1 MRCAVIARRKVV
13 IAKSGR
19 SEHGPAIEIPV
30 IFADIRNAL
39 PQRSRRFGCTS
50 QAGVIGIFIT
60 KRMRKGEINPDQN
73 RTASRLIAPITIT
86 SIARV
91 IASAITASVS
101 ASIARVSADICS
113 AHQPFVDGLPPPQ
126 MARRRINARWH
137 PAPRHRHRQLNS
149 GLARPF
155 CPRPVNSH
163 KAVKHQP
170 VAWQVSFHSD
180 APANQLRWR

>member
-19 SEHGPAIEIPV
+19 SEHGPAIEMPV

-60 KRMRKGEINPDQN
+60 KRMRKGEIDPDQD

-86 SIARV
+86 SSAS
-91 IASAITASVS
+91 ASAITASVS
-101 ASIARVSADICS
+101 ASIARVIAGICG
-113 AHQPFVDGLPPPQ
+113 AHQPFEDGLPPPQ
-126 MARRRINARWH
+126 MA
-137 PAPRHRHRQLNS
+137 
-149 GLARPF
+149 
-155 CPRPVNSH
+155 
-163 KAVKHQP
+163 
-170 VAWQVSFHSD
+170 
-180 APANQLRWR
+180 

>member
-19 SEHGPAIEIPV
+19 SEHGPAIEMPV

-60 KRMRKGEINPDQN
+60 KRMRKGEIDPDQN

-86 SIARV
+86 ITARV
-91 IASAITASVS
+91 IASASAITASASAITASVS
-101 ASIARVSADICS
+101 ASIARVIAGICG
-113 AHQPFVDGLPPPQ
+113 AHQPFEDGLPPPQ
-126 MARRRINARWH
+126 MA
-137 PAPRHRHRQLNS
+137 
-149 GLARPF
+149 
-155 CPRPVNSH
+155 
-163 KAVKHQP
+163 
-170 VAWQVSFHSD
+170 
-180 APANQLRWR
+180 